1 MGDEQKIKNIMNEIN
16 DIMKLIEDGLEIAPD
31 LSAELNERYGR
42 IRDFYKDFMDNYLD
56 FIEISDNLYD
66 GIYISDGTGKTLFI
80 NKAYSK
86 LTGITKEEIV
96 GRTVKDISEEGKL
109 YKGAVTMDV
118 IERKEVV
125 NSLGKGLK
133 TNIDL
138 LVTGTP
144 IFDEEGNVRLVVI
157 NDRDISGL
165 KDLEIKIAELQEHKM
180 RASEEIKYLRNQQTT
195 SNTVIYDSEN
205 MKTLMELVA
214 TVAPTDVTVLITG
227 ESGTGKEIIAD
238 EIYHRSKRRN
248 KPFIKVNC
256 AAIPGELLESELFG
270 YEGGSFTDARKNGKI
285 GLFELANEGTI
296 LLDEIGEMPI
306 NLQTKLLRVLQTK
319 EITRIGGSK
328 PIKLNIRVITSTNK
342 NLHEEI
348 KRGRFREDLFYR
360 LNVVPLELKPLR
372 ERKEAISKLSEEFLN
387 KFNKRYGKETIF
399 QKEAIKLLEM
409 YKWPGN
415 IRELENLIERM
426 VVINKDGIIKY
437 SSIASILGTEI
448 FDSSEYTG
456 ENELMLKEAVKNLE
470 KGIITMALKRYGS
483 VNKAAPRLGLS
494 QPALSKKC
502 KALRIAIDYDIKISS
517 K

>member
-1 MGDEQKIKNIMNEIN
+1 
-16 DIMKLIEDGLEIAPD
+16 
-31 LSAELNERYGR
+31 
-42 IRDFYKDFMDNYLD
+42 
-56 FIEISDNLYD
+56 
-66 GIYISDGTGKTLFI
+66 
-80 NKAYSK
+80 
-86 LTGITKEEIV
+86 
-96 GRTVKDISEEGKL
+96 
-109 YKGAVTMDV
+109 
-118 IERKEVV
+118 
-125 NSLGKGLK
+125 
-133 TNIDL
+133 
-138 LVTGTP
+138 
-144 IFDEEGNVRLVVI
+144 
-157 NDRDISGL
+157 
-165 KDLEIKIAELQEHKM
+165 
-180 RASEEIKYLRNQQTT
+180 
-195 SNTVIYDSEN
+195 

-437 SSIASILGTEI
+437 SNIASILGTEI